1 MNYMQMAVLLPYI
14 VGIIALLFLKGLKKI
29 SWGLFAII
37 ALYQL
42 FLVVKLYNVGSYSET
57 FGITLKIFDG
67 GEIKPLFI
75 RTNIGYIFFAG
86 STIVTVF
93 IALFSFAYNDSK
105 HSTSVA
111 PTWIILMGANAG
123 IFFAGDWLTFL
134 FSWEVM
140 GWTSYFII
148 AQGKRDS
155 AKASLYY
162 YVLSLIGT
170 SGLLAAIFA
179 LYRAT
184 GSMIISNNIKYLQSI
199 WISNPGFVYFVII
212 ALTITFFAK
221 SSVFPFYMW
230 PAKAHAEA
238 PDDFSSFLSGIMI
251 KYGIF
256 GLVAIILPVFKNYSG
271 VMVRGLPLYLSI
283 MAWIGAITA
292 VWGTLYAIIQN
303 DMKRLMAYSTV
314 ANIGYIVTAISLNTP
329 LGIAAGLFHTFN
341 HMVFKGGIFLTLAA
355 VKYRTGERE
364 MHRLG
369 GLAYRMPLTF
379 FTFLISIIA
388 AAGIPPMSGFSSK
401 WLTYQAIFGK
411 KYLILSIP
419 IFFASTGAF
428 MYLYRGLH
436 SIFLGQLSTRFY
448 KVKEAPFL
456 MSLSMLI
463 ILMFVFLVGMFPG
476 IVLTP
481 INNSLVDFGMEK
493 ISQDLVSIKGVTTY
507 VNFLFIGIMF
517 MAGFFLSLFLYYIG
531 KRRRHVEPLDNYT
544 AGEDPEEWGMTV
556 EDYHYAQKFYEPVEV
571 EIEPFLE
578 KLSCDNLFKK
588 IAYEVER
595 LGGNL
600 KRWFNSP
607 QLGTVVILV
616 VILLVLVLTIPGLM

>member
-1 MNYMQMAVLLPYI
+1 MNYMEMAVLLPYI
-14 VGIIALLFLKGLKKI
+14 AGIVGLLFLKKLRKV
-29 SWGLFAII
+29 SWGLFVIVAI
-37 ALYQL
+37 YQL
-42 FLVVKLYNVGSYSET
+42 FLVVKLYG
-57 FGITLKIFDG
+57 LKPYTENLGFVLSIFNSG
-67 GEIKPLFI
+67 KIEPIFI
-75 RTNIGYIFFAG
+75 RTNVGYIFFAG
-86 STIVTVF
+86 STIVTVL
-93 IALFSFAYNDSK
+93 IALFSFSFNDKK
-105 HSTSVA
+105 HSTAVA

-123 IFFAGDWLTFL
+123 IFFAGDWITFL

-148 AQGKRDS
+148 AQGKRNS
-155 AKASLYY
+155 ARASLYY

-170 SGLLAAIFA
+170 SGLLAGIFA
-179 LYRAT
+179 LYRNT
-184 GSMIISNNIKYLQSI
+184 GSMIIADNIKYLGSI
-199 WISNPGFVYFVII
+199 WSTNPGFVYFVII
-212 ALTITFFAK
+212 AFTITFFAK
-221 SSVFPFYMW
+221 SSVYPFYMW

-251 KYGIF
+251 KYGVF
-256 GLVAIILPVFKNYSG
+256 GLVAIILPVFKNYTG
-271 VMVRGLPLYLSI
+271 VMVRGLPLYLAI
-283 MAWIGAITA
+283 MAWMGAITA

-314 ANIGYIVTAISLNTP
+314 ANIGYIVTAISLNTS

-436 SIFLGQLSTRFY
+436 SIFLGQLSTRFNN
-448 KVKEAPFL
+448 VKEAPFL
-456 MSLSMLI
+456 MSLSMLL
-463 ILMFVFLVGMFPG
+463 ILMFVFLVGVFPG
-476 IVLTP
+476 LVLTP
-481 INNSLVDFGMEK
+481 INKSLVDFGMEK
-493 ISQDLVSIKGVTTY
+493 INQDLIHIKGVTTG
-507 VNFLFIGIMF
+507 VNFLLIAMMF
-517 MAGFFLSLFLYYIG
+517 MSGFVLTMILYSIG
-531 KRRRHVEPLDNYT
+531 KSRRHVEALDNYT

-556 EDYHYAQKFYEPVEV
+556 EDYHYAKKFYEPVEV
-571 EIEPFLE
+571 EIEPFL
-578 KLSCDNLFKK
+578 KKTSCDRFFQK
-588 IAYEVER
+588 IAYEAER

-616 VILLVLVLTIPGLM
+616 VLLLVLVIAIPGLM